1 MKYQTLITI
10 CAVVMIL
17 GIYYLNRK
25 KLKKLQNNVQTY
37 DLIIQFNA
45 SHYIDIKKM
54 SAFQTLADWSKY
66 GQYGFRGFCT
76 LNKEELENFIIDN
89 LKLDKDNFKVI
100 KGNPGLYMP
109 S

>member
-10 CAVVMIL
+10 CAVAIIL

-37 DLIIQFNA
+37 DLIIQFDS
-45 SHYIDIKKM
+45 SHYIDITKNEC
-54 SAFQTLADWSKY
+54 FQSLADWSNY
-66 GQYGFRGFCT
+66 GKYGFRGFCT
-76 LNKEELENFIIDN
+76 LNQEEIENLIIYN
-89 LKLDKDNFKVI
+89 LKLNKENFKVI
-100 KGNPGLYMP
+100 KGNTGLYIP